1 MKEDRHLL
9 SSIYPQIV
17 VVFMTYVDEHIT
29 CSLRAKQIAEDL
41 EVPYKYLSAMV
52 NQNLNRT
59 IPSYIRQ
66 RRVECAAK
74 LLIETELPIE
84 RISADFQFKR
94 QQYFATAFRQR
105 FQCSPTQ
112 YRRKQWEMGQGNF
125 IDK

>member
-74 LLIETELPIE
+74 LLIHTDLPIE
-84 RISADFQFKR
+84 KISADFQFKR

-112 YRRKQWEMGQGNF
+112 YRQKQWGTGQGIF
-125 IDK
+125 YQ